1 MRYINGCR
9 VVHGGIII
17 DTGVPE
23 MPRVEINSHTFHNP
37 NYDIVNYYYYDN
49 ELDAKICLTL
59 CRNIHTGGY
68 VSEVYFFKSREE
80 LHFYRSKVY
89 KVGYDKIPKK
99 YIPLLNKMKEIHDK
113 INFNQYNKI

>member
-9 VVHGGIII
+9 VVNGGIII

-59 CRNIHTGGY
+59 CRHIHTGEY
-68 VSEVYFFKSREE
+68 VSEVYLILSKNTPSSK
-80 LHFYRSKVY
+80 RSE
-89 KVGYDKIPKK
+89 GGR
-99 YIPLLNKMKEIHDK
+99 
-113 INFNQYNKI
+113 